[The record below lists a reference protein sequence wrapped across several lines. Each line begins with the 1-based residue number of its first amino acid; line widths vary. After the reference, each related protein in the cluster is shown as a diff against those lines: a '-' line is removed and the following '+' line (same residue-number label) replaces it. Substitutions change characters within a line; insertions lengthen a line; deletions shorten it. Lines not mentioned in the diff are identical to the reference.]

1 MQMTSS
7 SLKWDTSLYVHL
19 QVLSDDQELS
29 RGFSMMSAMALGFSI
44 TKYLPLS
51 RSCLPLH
58 CMFQE

>member
-1 MQMTSS
+1 
-7 SLKWDTSLYVHL
+7 
-19 QVLSDDQELS
+19 
-29 RGFSMMSAMALGFSI
+29 MMSAMALGFSI